1 MKSWKVI
8 YRGKDGKPAEER
20 FSAGSRE
27 EVFAVIKERGITAIR
42 IEECKGDNSSR
53 QTRSLVRPVAWA
65 IIGLVVAV
73 GAFLAVKFFFKDA
86 EIVSV
91 DNNNKTK
98 RIAEVAPSLTS
109 RYSPTE
115 ENLPK
120 PPPKYKTKEE
130 RYFAETNGL
139 NKMQIQRWKIAHM
152 PPAGITNNTSQTEE
166 KPYYQIF
173 DHTSENDI
181 AGFLTMEPGETLV
194 GTPSYERWF
203 VKDFL
208 KSLET
213 PIIVTKDD
221 TPEQA
226 ALKREM
232 IEVKI
237 DLKARHDAGEDIAAI
252 MTATHEEYQRL
263 AEYKDTIWELLREA
277 RREPNATEQD
287 IEDFI
292 TAANVQLE
300 AKGIAPIEL
309 GPVTRHMLRLRRIN
323 KGDQE

>member
-1 MKSWKVI
+1 MKNWKII
-8 YRGKDGKPAEER
+8 YRAKDGKPVEER
-20 FSAGSRE
+20 ISAESRDA
-27 EVFAVIKERGITAIR
+27 VFKSLNERGISAIR
-42 IEECKGDNSSR
+42 IEECASNKRSCKSR
-53 QTRSLVRPVAWA
+53 NYARPVIWALLGIGVVIVAILFAKFFLKDTTVRPIQESDRA
-65 IIGLVVAV
+65 
-73 GAFLAVKFFFKDA
+73 
-86 EIVSV
+86 
-91 DNNNKTK
+91 K
-98 RIAEVAPSLTS
+98 RIAEVSPSLA
-109 RYSPTE
+109 YNSPKATE
-115 ENLPK
+115 SHEKAL
-120 PPPKYKTKEE
+120 PKYKTKEE

-139 NKMQIQRWKIAHM
+139 NKMQIQRWKIDHM

-166 KPYYQIF
+166 RPYYQIF
-173 DHTSENDI
+173 DHSSENDI

-252 MTATHEEYQRL
+252 MTATHDEYQRL

-277 RREPNATEQD
+277 RRNPDATDQD

-300 AKGIAPIEL
+300 SKGIAPIEL

-323 KGDQE
+323 TGKQE

>member
-1 MKSWKVI
+1 MKNWKVI
-8 YRGKDGKPAEER
+8 YRAKDGKPVEER
-20 FSAGSRE
+20 LSAESRE
-27 EVFAVIKERGITAIR
+27 EVFKSLNERGIRPIR
-42 IEECKGDNSSR
+42 IEECKAGSPKCKGSFH
-53 QTRSLVRPVAWA
+53 VRPIVWA
-65 IIGLVVAV
+65 LGGIGAAV
-73 GAFLAVKFFFKDA
+73 GAFLFVKFILKDTSIRPTS
-86 EIVSV
+86 ESK
-91 DNNNKTK
+91 KTK
-98 RIAEVAPSLTS
+98 HIADVAPTPPAKPP
-109 RYSPTE
+109 RVTE
-115 ENLPK
+115 PQK
-120 PPPKYKTKEE
+120 KAPPKYKTKEE

-139 NKMQIQRWKIAHM
+139 NKMQIQRWKIDHM

-166 KPYYQIF
+166 RPFYQIF
-173 DHTSENDI
+173 DHSSENDI

-213 PIIVTKDD
+213 PIVVTDDD

-232 IEVKI
+232 IKVKI

-263 AEYKDTIWELLREA
+263 AEYKDTIWDLLREA
-277 RREPNATEQD
+277 RRDSNSTDQD

-292 TAANVQLE
+292 SAANVQLE

-309 GPVTRHMLRLRRIN
+309 GPVTRHMLRLRRTN
-323 KGDQE
+323 RGDHK

>member
-1 MKSWKVI
+1 MKNWKVI
-8 YRGKDGKPAEER
+8 YRAKDGKTVEER
-20 FSAGSRE
+20 ISAESRDA
-27 EVFAVIKERGITAIR
+27 VFKSLNERGISAIR
-42 IEECKGDNSSR
+42 IEECASN
-53 QTRSLVRPVAWA
+53 TRSCKSRNYARLVIWALLGIGVVIVAFLLAKFFLKDTTVRPIQESDRA
-65 IIGLVVAV
+65 
-73 GAFLAVKFFFKDA
+73 
-86 EIVSV
+86 
-91 DNNNKTK
+91 K
-98 RIAEVAPSLTS
+98 RIAEVSPSLA
-109 RYSPTE
+109 YNSPKETE
-115 ENLPK
+115 PHEKAL
-120 PPPKYKTKEE
+120 PKYKTKEE

-139 NKMQIQRWKIAHM
+139 NKMQIQRWKIDHM

-166 KPYYQIF
+166 RPYYQIF
-173 DHTSENDI
+173 DHSSENDI

-300 AKGIAPIEL
+300 SKGIAPIEL

>member
-1 MKSWKVI
+1 MKNWKVI
-8 YRGKDGKPAEER
+8 YRAKDGKPVEER
-20 FSAGSRE
+20 ISAESRDA
-27 EVFAVIKERGITAIR
+27 VFKSLNERGISAIR
-42 IEECKGDNSSR
+42 IEECASN
-53 QTRSLVRPVAWA
+53 TRSCKSRNYARLVIWALLGIGVVIVAFLFAKFFLKDTTVRPIQESDRA
-65 IIGLVVAV
+65 
-73 GAFLAVKFFFKDA
+73 
-86 EIVSV
+86 
-91 DNNNKTK
+91 K
-98 RIAEVAPSLTS
+98 RIAEVSPSFA
-109 RYSPTE
+109 YNSPKATE
-115 ENLPK
+115 PHEKAL
-120 PPPKYKTKEE
+120 PKYKTKEE

-139 NKMQIQRWKIAHM
+139 NKMQIQRWKIDHM

-166 KPYYQIF
+166 RPYYQIF
-173 DHTSENDI
+173 DHSSENDI
-181 AGFLTMEPGETLV
+181 AGFLTMESGETLV

-252 MTATHEEYQRL
+252 MTATHDEYQRL

-277 RREPNATEQD
+277 RRNPDATDQD

-300 AKGIAPIEL
+300 SKGIAPIEL

-323 KGDQE
+323 TGKQE